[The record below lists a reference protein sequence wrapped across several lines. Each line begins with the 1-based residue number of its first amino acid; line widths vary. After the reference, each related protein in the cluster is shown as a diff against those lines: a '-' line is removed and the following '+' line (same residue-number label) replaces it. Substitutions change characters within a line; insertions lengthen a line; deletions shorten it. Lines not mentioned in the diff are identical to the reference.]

1 MVCVSTR
8 QPADA
13 KGSDAEIATLTP
25 DETAR
30 IHLAE
35 VLGQVDACPW
45 WAGQARAP
53 GLNGRLHQRRERGVC
68 RQMQSYRPQEM
79 RCR

>member
-1 MVCVSTR
+1 MTRSSTKGCLSTR

-13 KGSDAEIATLTP
+13 KVRAAEIATLTS

-45 WAGQARAP
+45 WAGQARSP
-53 GLNGRLHQRRERGVC
+53 GVNGRLR
-68 RQMQSYRPQEM
+68 
-79 RCR
+79 